1 MTNFMPGYKL
11 HAHARR
17 ASIQFVTAP
26 SIVGVD
32 YRHQHKFSRE
42 ISDGLPLEKTPPLSP
57 AWKDWLAG
65 ALIFV
70 IFIGSIITVWT

>member
-1 MTNFMPGYKL
+1 MNASPYL
-11 HAHARR
+11 VAAARR
-17 ASIQFVTAP
+17 ASIQP
-26 SIVGVD
+26 STLTTIVGAD
-32 YRHQHKFSRE
+32 YRYQHRFARAR
-42 ISDGLPLEKTPPLSP
+42 SDGLPLEKTPPLSP